1 MKTKK
6 KPLKTITPKA
16 VFNFKGTSAKSASG
30 EPTTTLITTTNPTL
44 SRMCE

>member
-30 EPTTTLITTTNPTL
+30 EPTTTLIIILPKYWTTV
-44 SRMCE
+44 